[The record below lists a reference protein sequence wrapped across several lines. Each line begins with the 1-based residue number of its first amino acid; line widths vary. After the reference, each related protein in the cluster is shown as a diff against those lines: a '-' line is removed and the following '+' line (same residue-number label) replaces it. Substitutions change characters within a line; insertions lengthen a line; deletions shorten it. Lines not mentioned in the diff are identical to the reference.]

1 MQATIFGSMQMKRT
15 FLDNMEVKK
24 AHFDSPESQGLLSH
38 KAQLK
43 SMAMPNIMGAGIV
56 PSRMN
61 QNVIIDGLQ
70 VKLNKFA
77 FRTLVL

>member
-56 PSRMN
+56 PRSFVAKAWM
-61 QNVIIDGLQ
+61 VTAI
-70 VKLNKFA
+70 VA
-77 FRTLVL
+77 